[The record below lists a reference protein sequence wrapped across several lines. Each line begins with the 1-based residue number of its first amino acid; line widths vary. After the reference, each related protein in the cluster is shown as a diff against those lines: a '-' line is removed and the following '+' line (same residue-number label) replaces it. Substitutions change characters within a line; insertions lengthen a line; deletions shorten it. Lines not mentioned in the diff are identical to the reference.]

1 MDILFKQES
10 YQIIG
15 ACMKVHRTL
24 GAGFLEKVYQEAL
37 EHEMMKLSISYERE
51 KQLQVFYDDVK
62 LNKYYKADFL
72 CFDKI
77 ILEIKAQKFIS
88 ENDKKQVLNYL
99 KSTGLKLGLLVNFG
113 TPSLTYKRVV
123 N

>member
-24 GAGFLEKVYQEAL
+24 GAGFLEKVYHEAL
-37 EHEMMKLSISYERE
+37 EHEMQKLSIPFERE
-51 KQLQVFYDDVK
+51 KRLQIFYDDIK
-62 LNKYYKADFL
+62 LDKYYKADFL
-72 CFDKI
+72 CFN
-77 ILEIKAQKFIS
+77 KAQKFIS
-88 ENDKKQVLNYL
+88 DNDKKQVLNYL
-99 KSTGLKLGLLVNFG
+99 NSTGLNLGLLINFG
-113 TPSLTYKRVV
+113 TPSLTYKRIV

>member
-37 EHEMMKLSISYERE
+37 EHELQKRSIPYKRE
-51 KQLQVFYDDVK
+51 KQLQIFYDDVK
-62 LNKYYKADFL
+62 LDKYYKADFL
-72 CFDKI
+72 CFDSI
-77 ILEIKAQKFIS
+77 ILEIKAQKLIS
-88 ENDKKQVLNYL
+88 DNDKKQVLNYL
-99 KSTGLKLGLLVNFG
+99 KSTDLKLGLLVNFG

>member
-37 EHEMMKLSISYERE
+37 EHELQKLSIPYERE
-51 KQLQVFYDDVK
+51 KQLQILYDDVK
-62 LNKYYKADFL
+62 LDKYYKADFL
-72 CFDKI
+72 CFDSI
-77 ILEIKAQKFIS
+77 ILEIKAQKLIS
-88 ENDKKQVLNYL
+88 DNDKKQVLNYL
-99 KSTGLKLGLLVNFG
+99 KSTDLKLGLLVNFG

>member
-37 EHEMMKLSISYERE
+37 EHEMRKLSIPYERE
-51 KQLQVFYDDVK
+51 KQLQIFYNEVK
-62 LNKYYKADFL
+62 LDKYYKADFL
-72 CFDKI
+72 CFDSI

-99 KSTGLKLGLLVNFG
+99 KSTSLKLGLLVNFG
-113 TPSLTYKRVV
+113 TPSLTYKRII

>member
-37 EHEMMKLSISYERE
+37 EHELQKLSIPYERE
-51 KQLQVFYDDVK
+51 KQLQILYDDVK
-62 LNKYYKADFL
+62 LDKYYKADFL
-72 CFDKI
+72 CFDSI
-77 ILEIKAQKFIS
+77 ILEIKAQKLIS
-88 ENDKKQVLNYL
+88 DNDKKQVLNYL
-99 KSTGLKLGLLVNFG
+99 KSTDLKLRLLVNFG